1 MKKFLL
7 AVSIIIPTI
16 AFAESPSY
24 SYGEISYL
32 RAEESGED
40 VDGVEIVGSAQFT
53 ENYFVQASY
62 WDLDE
67 DGFSLSRTGL
77 GVGGIL
83 DASDM
88 TNFYGLVRWVDW
100 DVDAGSL
107 GSGSED
113 GWGAA
118 VGVRSNVTMNLEL
131 NAEIAH
137 ESVEELDALIYGVG
151 AVYTFTESFAGTAR
165 IGKFDVDSDFDF
177 TEYRLG
183 VRLSF

>member
-7 AVSIIIPTI
+7 AVSIIIPTF
-16 AFAESPSY
+16 AFAETPSY
-24 SYGEISYL
+24 SYGEISYV

-40 VDGVEIVGSAQFT
+40 IDGLEVAGSVQFT
-53 ENYFVQASY
+53 ENYFAQATY

-67 DGFSLSRTGL
+67 SGYSLSRTGL

-83 DASDM
+83 GAGEM
-88 TNFYGLVRWVDW
+88 TNFYGLIRWVDW
-100 DVDAGSL
+100 DVDGGSL

-118 VGVRSNVTMNLEL
+118 VGVRSNVSMNFEL
-131 NAEIAH
+131 NAEVAH
-137 ESVEELDALIYGVG
+137 ESVEDLDALIYGIG
-151 AVYTFTESFAGTAR
+151 MLYTMTENFGVTAR
-165 IGKFDVDSDFDF
+165 IGKFDVDSDADF

-183 VRLSF
+183 VRFSF